1 MGVDLYRVKYNFVY
15 GSLTQEQV
23 NFIDGVI
30 YRSDDGTCELGN
42 GDFQE
47 LKRKRSRYEK
57 LYKADLAELFRKFGD
72 EIEKGKGHFSF
83 RVF

>member
-15 GSLTQEQV
+15 GALTQEQV
-23 NFIDGVI
+23 NFIDSII
-30 YRSDDGTCELGN
+30 YRSDDGTYELSN

-57 LYKADLAELFRKFGD
+57 LYKADLTELFGKFSD
-72 EIEKGKGHFSF
+72 EIDKGKGHFSF

>member
-1 MGVDLYRVKYNFVY
+1 MSVDLYRVKYNFVY

-23 NFIDGVI
+23 NFIDSII
-30 YRSDDGTCELGN
+30 YRSDDGTYELSDGN
-42 GDFQE
+42 FQE
-47 LKRKRSRYEK
+47 LKRKKSKYEK